1 MIPAH
6 GAQLSVTATSIRI
19 ERSALTAALTG
30 RQSLEVPLSSV
41 TGVSLTPPSLVDVGR
56 VLLEGPDLVVEFAPN
71 QTADAEDFLADV
83 EAALRG
89 EAPVASTGGVPGLN
103 FVGFDVE
110 TANGDVGSICQIG
123 AVRVV
128 DGVEVAAASWLCAPP
143 PGLTEFGP
151 ENIAVHGITP
161 ADVAGQP
168 DFAARL
174 PGLLEF
180 IGDLPV
186 VAHNAQFDM
195 MALQRACAASDL
207 EVPALAFGC
216 SLILAR
222 GAGLGLRSHRLPV
235 VAEALA
241 VPLGR
246 HHDAA
251 EDARAAGLITVEL
264 ARRVGHRGGFT
275 DFQHAA
281 GFTMGALSPERT
293 WPVLRD
299 RSGARTALAQAEAQQ
314 VQEKPEKKAP
324 RRAPW
329 QSVATPD
336 AVPEPNPD
344 ADPAGPLFGQNVTLT
359 GDFEPFDKGRLWS
372 GIAELGA
379 SVGKNVTRKTTILVA
394 GTWATKTSKEKRA
407 EELIAK
413 GQDIQIWTS
422 AQLFAVL
429 GLEEDD
435 EQPPF

>member
-1 MIPAH
+1 
-6 GAQLSVTATSIRI
+6 
-19 ERSALTAALTG
+19 
-30 RQSLEVPLSSV
+30 
-41 TGVSLTPPSLVDVGR
+41 
-56 VLLEGPDLVVEFAPN
+56 
-71 QTADAEDFLADV
+71 
-83 EAALRG
+83 
-89 EAPVASTGGVPGLN
+89 
-103 FVGFDVE
+103 
-110 TANGDVGSICQIG
+110 
-123 AVRVV
+123 
-128 DGVEVAAASWLCAPP
+128 
-143 PGLTEFGP
+143 
-151 ENIAVHGITP
+151 
-161 ADVAGQP
+161 
-168 DFAARL
+168 
-174 PGLLEF
+174 
-180 IGDLPV
+180 
-186 VAHNAQFDM
+186 
-195 MALQRACAASDL
+195 
-207 EVPALAFGC
+207 
-216 SLILAR
+216 
-222 GAGLGLRSHRLPV
+222 
-235 VAEALA
+235 
-241 VPLGR
+241 
-246 HHDAA
+246 
-251 EDARAAGLITVEL
+251 
-264 ARRVGHRGGFT
+264 
-275 DFQHAA
+275 
-281 GFTMGALSPERT
+281 MGALSPERT